1 MSHGCRGYQLSR
13 RAVLGASAGT
23 FLGLNVR
30 NLVALAGTDRKPT
43 AEHVILFWN
52 GGGMSHLDTW
62 DPKPG
67 RPTQGEF
74 EPIKTSAD
82 GIQISEI
89 FPQVAKQMH
98 HCAIIRSIAG
108 TNGDHGRA
116 TYELQTSYPQN
127 PALVHPGMGSFVVN
141 ESQKN
146 GDLPAYISIGGMAPR
161 AGYLGQRCEA
171 YYIGLPG
178 ERDPYLAFPD
188 GIHHAQGVDAAHAQ
202 AVALGTTVNGI
213 AQNEDVDYFSVDL
226 AQGRDIGRCDF
237 PDPAASRQVQTA
249 AHKCYCRLP
258 LFVTW

>member
-1 MSHGCRGYQLSR
+1 MSH
-13 RAVLGASAGT
+13 
-23 FLGLNVR
+23 
-30 NLVALAGTDRKPT
+30 
-43 AEHVILFWN
+43 I
-52 GGGMSHLDTW
+52 DTW

-67 RPTQGEF
+67 RETGGEF

-146 GDLPAYISIGGMAPR
+146 GDLPAYISIGGMAPHT
-161 AGYLGQRCEA
+161 G
-171 YYIGLPG
+171 
-178 ERDPYLAFPD
+178 
-188 GIHHAQGVDAAHAQ
+188 
-202 AVALGTTVNGI
+202 
-213 AQNEDVDYFSVDL
+213 
-226 AQGRDIGRCDF
+226 
-237 PDPAASRQVQTA
+237 
-249 AHKCYCRLP
+249 
-258 LFVTW
+258 